1 MRSVFMLL
9 FGLTALGATGCADT
23 CEPAGGDA
31 YCEGDTLKVCTAD
44 GDKGVME
51 ETDCAASGEVCASNA
66 SQTSDVAAQCRPAD
80 CEEGWACFSA
90 DQGDR
95 MCDLAADNVY
105 VCVDEGDDCFGWE
118 RVQACADLGAD
129 LTCVETEDPK
139 DATCQ

>member
-1 MRSVFMLL
+1 
-9 FGLTALGATGCADT
+9 
-23 CEPAGGDA
+23 
-31 YCEGDTLKVCTAD
+31 
-44 GDKGVME
+44 
-51 ETDCAASGEVCASNA
+51 
-66 SQTSDVAAQCRPAD
+66 
-80 CEEGWACFSA
+80 
-90 DQGDR
+90 